1 MNRIDYILDF
11 CKELGKQMIV
21 SGANIERVDHCIE
34 RVCHAYGLHDVTC
47 ANLSTRISISAKD
60 EQKNYAHRQTDV
72 PPQTINLERLKKLNN
87 LSFEVVKTKPKEET
101 LYDLLHSVTSNDFP
115 WWVIMLGFMVAM
127 MALARIFCAGW
138 SEILI
143 VELNTLI
150 LFGLSKAFSKV
161 HINKIITNF
170 ISMFIC
176 SMIAMGF
183 YALGFISNFYIVAI
197 TNAFFLIPGI
207 PMINCAR
214 NLLCGNEMNGA
225 IDLLKVLLEVCSIVA
240 GVAAA
245 YAILGGVVGQPL
257 IEDSFHL
264 RDELEAQG
272 FTYKWLSSLELVGLT
287 LLASSGFSVTFNIQ
301 WKDLPFAALGGVIVR
316 VVFILFQL
324 ILPYRFVYTILAAF
338 FAALYSE
345 ILAITKK
352 EPSTLNLYPSIVPLI
367 PGDLFYYVALGI
379 VWGNGS
385 LLSEFGPDLVLAL
398 IGISVGFVLCST
410 IVHYVRK
417 FKFLKINDNK

>member
-1 MNRIDYILDF
+1 MKKIDYILDF

-21 SGANIERVDHCIE
+21 SGANIERVNHCIE

-47 ANLSTRISISAKD
+47 ANLTTRISISAKD
-60 EQKNYAHRQTDV
+60 EEKTYAHRQTDV
-72 PPQTINLERLKKLNN
+72 PPQAINLEKLKKLNN
-87 LSFEVVKTKPKEET
+87 LSFEVVRTTPDEKT
-101 LYDLLHSVTSNDFP
+101 LYDLLHGVTSNDFP
-115 WWVIMLGFMVAM
+115 WWIMMIGFMVAM
-127 MALARIFCAGW
+127 MALARIFCAGYQ
-138 SEILI
+138 EILI

-150 LFGLSKAFSKV
+150 LFGLSKLFSKV

-170 ISMFIC
+170 ISMFLC

-183 YALGFISNFYIVAI
+183 YALGFINNFYIVAI

-225 IDLLKVLLEVCSIVA
+225 IDLLKVLLEVCTIVA

-264 RDELEAQG
+264 RDELDP
-272 FTYKWLSSLELVGLT
+272 WLSSFELIVLT
-287 LLASSGFSVTFNIQ
+287 LLASTGFSVVFNIQ

-324 ILPYRFVYTILAAF
+324 ILPFRFVYTILAAF

-345 ILAITKK
+345 ILAIVKK

-379 VWGNGS
+379 VWGNGN

-398 IGISVGFVLCST
+398 VGISVGFVLCST
-410 IVHYVRK
+410 VVHYVRK
-417 FKFLKINDNK
+417 FKFLKVDADK

>member
-1 MNRIDYILDF
+1 MKRIDYILDF

-60 EQKNYAHRQTDV
+60 EEKTYAHRQTDV
-72 PPQTINLERLKKLNN
+72 PPQAINLERLKKLNN
-87 LSFEVVKTKPKEET
+87 LSFEVVKNTPDETT

-115 WWVIMLGFMVAM
+115 WWFTMLGFLVAM

-138 SEILI
+138 QEILI

-150 LFGLSKAFSKV
+150 LFGLSKLFSKA

-170 ISMFIC
+170 ISIFIC

-183 YALGFISNFYIVAI
+183 HILGFVNFYIVCI

-207 PMINCAR
+207 PMVNCAR

-245 YAILGGVVGQPL
+245 YALLGALVHEPLPL
-257 IEDSFHL
+257 IETTFHL
-264 RDELEAQG
+264 RDELDP
-272 FTYKWLSSLELVGLT
+272 WLSSFELIGLT
-287 LLASSGFSVTFNIQ
+287 LLASSGFGVVFNIQ
-301 WKDLPFAALGGVIVR
+301 LKDLPFAALGGVIVR

-324 ILPYRFVYTILAAF
+324 AIPYRFVYTLLAAF

-352 EPSTLNLYPSIVPLI
+352 EPSTLNLYPAVVPLI
-367 PGDLFYYVALGI
+367 PGDLFYYVALGLI
-379 VWGNGS
+379 WGNTS
-385 LLSEFGPDLVLAL
+385 LISEFGPDLALAL

-417 FKFLKINDNK
+417 FKFLRLNNETK

>member
-1 MNRIDYILDF
+1 MNKIDYVLDF
-11 CKELGKQMIV
+11 CKELAKQLIV

-34 RVCHAYGLHDVTC
+34 RVCHAYELHDVTC
-47 ANLSTRISISAKD
+47 ANLTRRISISAKD
-60 EQKNYAHRQTDV
+60 ENKNYAHRQTDV
-72 PPQTINLERLKKLNN
+72 PAQAINLERLKKLNN
-87 LSFEVVKTKPKEET
+87 LSFEVVEKKPDPAT
-101 LYDLLHSVTSNDFP
+101 LYDLLHDVQTNDFP
-115 WWVIMLGFMVAM
+115 WWVMMIGYIIAM
-127 MALARIFCAGW
+127 MGLARIFCAGW
-138 SEILI
+138 QEILI

-150 LFGLSKAFSKV
+150 LFGLAKAFNKI

-170 ISMFIC
+170 VSMFIC

-183 YALGFISNFYIVAI
+183 YALHFIDNFFIVCI

-245 YAILGGVVGQPL
+245 YAILPVIVGADSLPL
-257 IEDSFHL
+257 IQESFHL
-264 RDELEAQG
+264 RDELNP
-272 FTYKWLSSLELVGLT
+272 WLSSFELIILT
-287 LLASSGFSVTFNIQ
+287 LMASAGFSIVFNIQ

-324 ILPYRFVYTILAAF
+324 AFPTLRFVYTILAAF

-345 ILAITKK
+345 ILAIIKK

-379 VWGNGS
+379 VWGNTEIIT
-385 LLSEFGPDLVLAL
+385 EFGPDLILAL

-410 IVHYVRK
+410 VVHYIRK
-417 FKFLKINDNK
+417 FKFLRLNK